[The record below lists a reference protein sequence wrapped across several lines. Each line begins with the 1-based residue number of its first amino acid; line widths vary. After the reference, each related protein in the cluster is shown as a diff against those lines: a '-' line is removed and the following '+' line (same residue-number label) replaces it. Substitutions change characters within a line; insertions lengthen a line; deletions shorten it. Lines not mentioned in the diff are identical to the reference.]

1 MSLWLKVIMNLG
13 AIIMFTPISIMV
25 LMVAHVGSKYRAIY
39 RLLAKLCVSTNIGH
53 SLKMKLSYA
62 CTRYRRPIGFTQAD
76 GSAIDYMSYH
86 EVGQKIIT
94 MSTYEVYRY

>member
-1 MSLWLKVIMNLG
+1 MTTWLIKDMPLWVKIITSMSDVAL
-13 AIIMFTPISIMV
+13 FTPISVMA
-25 LMVAHVGSKYRAIY
+25 LMVAHVGSKYRAVY
-39 RLLAKLCVSTNIGH
+39 LKLAKLCVSTKIGH

-86 EVGQKIIT
+86 EVG
-94 MSTYEVYRY
+94 